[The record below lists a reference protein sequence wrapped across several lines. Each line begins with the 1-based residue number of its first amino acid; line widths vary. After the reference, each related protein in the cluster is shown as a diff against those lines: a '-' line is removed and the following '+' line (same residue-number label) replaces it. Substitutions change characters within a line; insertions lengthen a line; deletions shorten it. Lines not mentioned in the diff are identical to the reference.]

1 MLRRMRKLWILVL
14 LAGLA
19 PAQDQPAETP
29 RAPAAPQHDP
39 LGFPIT
45 FNDEILTRNDVL
57 RALGA
62 DITVLGNRNVLR
74 TERDRVLRGKLAKQV
89 AADLG
94 MTVTNEEMDLVLR
107 RQIDEAGGEAKFYE
121 RLSQQGQTLAGYEA
135 EIAQRL
141 LEEKLKYLFRNGIFQ
156 RQLLPARIRPTPE
169 EIRIA
174 YENDPARRSS
184 KVRVHRAA
192 YDIGLTRQERGRIAL
207 LRMDG
212 EVPEKEIEE
221 RKAKLLQPRLDAVV
235 RALKERKD
243 GAPLGEMEGVSAE
256 DGWVEVSTEPSER
269 PEERFLQSGK
279 TGKPSEPFARPDGYT
294 IIEVIEREAP
304 DARPANDP
312 EVAARYEQA
321 IRVMRSRKWEAIMNL
336 RALDQATVRPE
347 IVRQEL
353 RTDIVAELRQA
364 EEALRLLGLH

>member
-1 MLRRMRKLWILVL
+1 MRKLWILVL

-19 PAQDQPAETP
+19 PAQEQPEETPPAE
-29 RAPAAPQHDP
+29 PQHDA

-45 FNDEILTRNDVL
+45 FNDEILTKNDVL

-62 DITVLGNRNVLR
+62 DITVLGNRGVLR
-74 TERDRVLRGKLAKQV
+74 TERDAVLRDKLAEQV
-89 AADLG
+89 GADLG
-94 MTVTNEEMDLVLR
+94 ITVVEQEVDLVLR

-121 RLSQQGQTLAGYEA
+121 RLSQRGQTLAGHEA

-141 LEEKLKYLFRNGIFQ
+141 LVEKLGYLFRNGIFQ

-169 EIRIA
+169 EILIA
-174 YENDPARRSS
+174 HENDPARRSA
-184 KVRVHRAA
+184 KVRVHRAV
-192 YDIGLTRQERGRIAL
+192 YDIGLTKKERGRIAL

-212 EVPEKEIEE
+212 ELTEKEIEE

-235 RALKERKD
+235 RALKARKQ

-256 DGWVEVSTEPSER
+256 TGWVEVPTEPSDR
-269 PEERFLQSGK
+269 PDKRFLQQGEA
-279 TGKPSEPFARPDGYT
+279 GRLSEPFARPDGYT
-294 IIEVIEREAP
+294 ILEVIEREAP

-312 EVAARYEQA
+312 EVAARYDQA
-321 IRVMRSRKWEAIMNL
+321 IRTLRSRKWEAIMYL
-336 RALDQATVRPE
+336 RALDKATVRPE

-353 RTDIVAELRQA
+353 RKEIVAQLRQA